1 MLFVGYCVTLKNG
14 CRLYYV
20 IKKHINNQLKSF
32 IMKKTIILSAIALSF
47 TVGTLYANPSLE
59 VENQIHVETVM
70 EASPFHLSIIKGDF
84 TTVKK
89 LLDLGANVDEKWN
102 GLSPAMYAAKFN
114 RAKILKL
121 LIDHGASLTTKSK
134 NGYTAKKYAK
144 ISKATEA
151 MAVLENALDK

>member
-1 MLFVGYCVTLKNG
+1 
-14 CRLYYV
+14 
-20 IKKHINNQLKSF
+20 
-32 IMKKTIILSAIALSF
+32 MKKTIILSAIALSF
-47 TVGTLYANPSLE
+47 TMGTLQANPSLE
-59 VENQIHVETVM
+59 TENELHVEAFM

-89 LLDLGANVDEKWN
+89 LLDLGANVNEKWN

-114 RAKILKL
+114 RAKILQL

-151 MAVLENALDK
+151 MAVLEKALDK